1 MTLGKLF
8 WFTATSTAIFLS
20 MYVAGFDLLKIVLA
34 LLVINM
40 VVLKAS
46 HDEAF
51 EKINFGGFIAG
62 KMEKVE
68 DVVSDLT
75 KFMRD
80 KEGFV
85 SKAGDVTLGGIE
97 DSMKKQADV
106 VRVEVDDKLDRMAQK
121 AIEIENRMSELKRS
135 FSAAVASLDDR
146 LNSMEKPEDIEGA
159 EELEGAPDSITG
171 APSESDEED
180 N

>member
-1 MTLGKLF
+1 MSLGKLF
-8 WFTATSTAIFLS
+8 WFTAASTAIFLA

-51 EKINFGGFIAG
+51 EKINFSGFIAG

-75 KFMRD
+75 KFMRE

-97 DSMKKQADV
+97 DAMKKQTES
-106 VRVEVDDKLDRMAQK
+106 VRMEMNEKLDKMAEK
-121 AIEIENRMSELKRS
+121 AIEIENRMSDLKKT

-146 LNSMEKPEDIEGA
+146 LNSVEKPEEIEGV
-159 EELEGAPDSITG
+159 EEPEGAPELPAEG
-171 APSESDEED
+171 EEA